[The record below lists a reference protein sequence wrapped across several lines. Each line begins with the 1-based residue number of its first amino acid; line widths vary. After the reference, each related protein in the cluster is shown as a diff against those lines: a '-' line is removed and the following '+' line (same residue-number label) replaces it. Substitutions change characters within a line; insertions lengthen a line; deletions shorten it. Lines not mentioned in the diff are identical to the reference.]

1 MVQSP
6 RDRDDKYSN
15 TDIIEFDQWLA
26 EARLDTGLCRNPDD
40 IKNHG
45 LELLIRMIYDEVKTL
60 VDPEN
65 LGIVYR
71 ALSTPDAANT
81 AKRNYE
87 ATRST
92 PNQYTSTR
100 PASAEL
106 PRKRRR
112 RLPDLTQGTDKELM
126 DLEVIDDFGRR
137 FSRPATSGAQPLSLE
152 PSRHRP
158 RGDDGMP
165 ARSICQDLEP
175 AVASHVDG
183 AKPKAVTRIPRTL
196 NGLRQQMSDVGN
208 FSTPRT
214 TEYLDSLIQLREELG
229 SRPDVACVLQ
239 EEDYYSIGD
248 LLFCRI
254 FGSDVQGRLY
264 ELITEHDAAGVYRQN
279 SGACRVDRLAE
290 KLQKSSL
297 DDLASF
303 VRSWGEVTDTAI
315 RAGTSWGRL
324 QVYWRQYDLWKRWQR
339 LKELSQSAGPQRV
352 ELLRFLKSQN
362 IETRHGKTLD
372 SCLADFFAAELDLPG
387 NTKFGDTIYRFAAVG
402 TLVDVFGRG
411 ILAFLPK
418 GLDTWYKA
426 FKSGGKLSPKKL
438 KLEVACEF
446 IAGRTPGLREL
457 CDAAEVSIVEKV
469 IKGQPIEMTRA
480 VYDIRRGKSRED
492 VLGLSL
498 MDFVTP
504 EVRRG
509 ECSEVLSDEGG
520 GGGGA

>member
-1 MVQSP
+1 MAQCPGDHNS
-6 RDRDDKYSN
+6 KHSM
-15 TDIIEFDQWLA
+15 TDVKEFDQWLA
-26 EARLDTGLCRNPDD
+26 EARLDTTLCRGPNGF
-40 IKNHG
+40 KNRG
-45 LELLIRMIYDEVKTL
+45 LELLIRMIYDKVETL

-71 ALSTPDAANT
+71 ALSSPDVAQT
-81 AKRNYE
+81 AKRNHE
-87 ATRST
+87 ATGTT
-92 PNQYTSTR
+92 PNEHTDIQ
-100 PASAEL
+100 PASAGL

-112 RLPDLTQGTDKELM
+112 HLPDPLRGRDEELIAM
-126 DLEVIDDFGRR
+126 EVPDESGPGFPI
-137 FSRPATSGAQPLSLE
+137 SIASGAQSLGFE
-152 PSRHRP
+152 PSLHRP
-158 RGDDGMP
+158 RGDAGLTDT
-165 ARSICQDLEP
+165 SICRYPEP
-175 AVASHVDG
+175 AVASRVDG
-183 AKPKAVTRIPRTL
+183 ARSKAVMRTPRTL
-196 NGLRQQMSDVGN
+196 RGLRQHMSDVGN
-208 FSTPRT
+208 VSPPRT
-214 TEYLDSLIQLREELG
+214 AEYIDSLVQLREELG
-229 SRPDVACVLQ
+229 SRPDVVFQ

-254 FGSDVQGRLY
+254 FGGDVQGRLY
-264 ELITEHDAAGVYRQN
+264 ELITEHDAAGAYRQN

-315 RAGTSWGRL
+315 RTGTSWGRL
-324 QVYWRQYDLWKRWQR
+324 QGYWRQYDLWKRWQR
-339 LKELSQSAGPQRV
+339 LKELSQSAGPRRV

-362 IETRHGKTLD
+362 IETKHGKTLD

-402 TLVDVFGRG
+402 ILVDVFGRG

-418 GLDTWYKA
+418 GVDTWYKL
-426 FKSGGKLSPKKL
+426 FKSGGKFSPEKL

-446 IAGRTPGLREL
+446 VAGRTPGLREL
-457 CDAAEVSIVEKV
+457 CNAAEVSIVENV
-469 IKGQPIEMTRA
+469 IKGQPIETTRA

-498 MDFVTP
+498 MDFVTA

-509 ECSEVLSDEGG
+509 DCGEVLSDEGG
-520 GGGGA
+520 DGA